1 MWYILFEN
9 PRTTAKYLKLYA
21 RVCVCL
27 ENGVAHHF
35 KKVSELS

>member
-21 RVCVCL
+21 RVCVFREWCGTPFQKG
-27 ENGVAHHF
+27 E
-35 KKVSELS
+35 